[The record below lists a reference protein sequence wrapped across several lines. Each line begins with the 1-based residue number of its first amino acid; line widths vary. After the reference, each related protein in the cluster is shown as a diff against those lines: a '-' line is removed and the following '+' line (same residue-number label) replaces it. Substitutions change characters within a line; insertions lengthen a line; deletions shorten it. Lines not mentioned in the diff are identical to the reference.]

1 LLKKGTLK
9 KGTKAWSAQGGPAAS
24 GAPTNSF
31 GFPVPSGAFSGITY
45 RAAPAYPLTPCG
57 GLAAAVQ
64 STSLP
69 GGIEEAYNR
78 GRFSSTRR
86 STVEAR
92 PMPSEGSVT
101 CLLAPAQA
109 GDPAAVQRLWER
121 YFRRLVGLARQ
132 WLHGAAPAG
141 GDAEDVALS
150 AFTSFWRNAERG
162 RFPQLA
168 DRDGLWRLLVVITAR
183 KAAHVLRDEQHEPQ
197 APGGEAAPDLERLL
211 SREPTP
217 ELAAQL
223 AERYRRLLEGLGDR
237 DLESVAVWRMEG
249 YTVEEIAARLGCVAR
264 TVKRKLGLIRGIWE
278 GEVER

>member
-1 LLKKGTLK
+1 
-9 KGTKAWSAQGGPAAS
+9 
-24 GAPTNSF
+24 
-31 GFPVPSGAFSGITY
+31 
-45 RAAPAYPLTPCG
+45 
-57 GLAAAVQ
+57 
-64 STSLP
+64 
-69 GGIEEAYNR
+69 
-78 GRFSSTRR
+78 
-86 STVEAR
+86 
-92 PMPSEGSVT
+92 MPSKGSVT
-101 CLLAPAQA
+101 CLLAPVQA
-109 GDPAAVQRLWER
+109 GDPAAVQQLWER
-121 YFRRLVGLARQ
+121 YFLRLVGLARQ

-183 KAAHVLRDEQHEPQ
+183 KAAHLVRDERHEPR
-197 APGGEAAPDLERLL
+197 APGGEAGPDLERLL

-249 YTVEEIAARLGCVAR
+249 YTVEEIAARLGYATR
-264 TVKRKLGLIRGIWE
+264 SIKRKLQTIRAIWE
-278 GEVER
+278 QEGTR